1 MPNFFWFFLLLA
13 ATAALAYAAARKDRL
28 MLVPLWL
35 LNAGLAI
42 IFEVVIFVFFH
53 SYTYKPEVF
62 SDPFSDSSFGSI
74 FSQLL
79 IVPMI
84 GVTAAFY
91 RLTFPV
97 MLLISFGMSAV
108 EVFFL
113 HLGIYEHHWWKVYY
127 TTLLLPVAF
136 LISSWWYR
144 LLKKDNQPA
153 AKLGLYF
160 MNLSVSLTITWAAT
174 VPLTM
179 YLFQPGWF
187 ENPVR
192 DHLAANSVFFSIA
205 CFFYTLIVLI
215 RRRAI
220 KLLLFLILLITHYC
234 LLENGL
240 FTYHTG
246 FASFTALHLF
256 FIAVSCL
263 MWKWTQDAVKL
274 HAD

>member
-1 MPNFFWFFLLLA
+1 MPNFFWFFLLFT
-13 ATAALAYAAARKDRL
+13 ATAALAYANAQKDRP

-42 IFEVVIFVFFH
+42 IFEVFIFVFLH

-74 FSQLL
+74 FSQLM

-108 EVFFL
+108 EVSFL

-127 TTLLLPVAF
+127 TTLLLPAAF

-144 LLKKDNQPA
+144 LLKKNNRPA

-160 MNLSVSLTITWAAT
+160 MNLSISLTLTWAAT

-179 YLFQPGWF
+179 YLFQPGLF
-187 ENPVR
+187 DNPVR

-205 CFFYTLIVLI
+205 CVFYTLIVLI
-215 RRRAI
+215 RRRVI
-220 KLLLFLILLITHYC
+220 KLLLFLILLCIHYF

-240 FTYHTG
+240 FSYHTG
-246 FASFTALHLF
+246 FASFAALHLF

-263 MWKWTQDAVKL
+263 MWKWTQNAVRS
-274 HAD
+274 HAG